1 MSVFWQKVG
10 FCPHSKKSWAR
21 QGSHRHNCGAAPRWT
36 LAIGE
41 SSELAARGTRVYRTV
56 YRVAQEPG
64 VDGRTS
70 AHAVDGVREAHEPGN
85 GERWIGADADRY
97 TYIWGFSFSQLPVPR
112 RLQVVASRR
121 HQSCHCPQDTRQVCL
136 AG

>member
-41 SSELAARGTRVYRTV
+41 SSELAARGTRVYRV
-56 YRVAQEPG
+56 PCGPG
-64 VDGRTS
+64 ARRGRQHLS
-70 AHAVDGVREAHEPGN
+70 ARSGQ
-85 GERWIGADADRY
+85 GA
-97 TYIWGFSFSQLPVPR
+97 
-112 RLQVVASRR
+112 
-121 HQSCHCPQDTRQVCL
+121 
-136 AG
+136 